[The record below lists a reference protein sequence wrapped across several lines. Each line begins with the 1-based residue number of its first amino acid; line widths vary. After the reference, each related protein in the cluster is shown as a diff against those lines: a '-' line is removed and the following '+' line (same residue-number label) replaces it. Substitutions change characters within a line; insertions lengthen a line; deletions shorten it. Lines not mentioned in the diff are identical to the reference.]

1 MCPGTV
7 NGVDKSVWGGL
18 RQRRPAA
25 PPPPPKE
32 EEKEEKKVEQEKG
45 EESQPGLLQRL
56 KKAILG

>member
-1 MCPGTV
+1 V

-18 RQRRPAA
+18 RQRGPAA
-25 PPPPPKE
+25 PPPPTE
-32 EEKEEKKVEQEKG
+32 EEKKEEKVEQEKK

>member
-1 MCPGTV
+1 V

-18 RQRRPAA
+18 RHRRPAT
-25 PPPPPKE
+25 PPPPTE
-32 EEKEEKKVEQEKG
+32 EEKKEEKKVEQEKG

>member
-1 MCPGTV
+1 V

-18 RQRRPAA
+18 RHRRPAA
-25 PPPPPKE
+25 PPPPHTE
-32 EEKEEKKVEQEKG
+32 EEKKEEKKVEQEKG